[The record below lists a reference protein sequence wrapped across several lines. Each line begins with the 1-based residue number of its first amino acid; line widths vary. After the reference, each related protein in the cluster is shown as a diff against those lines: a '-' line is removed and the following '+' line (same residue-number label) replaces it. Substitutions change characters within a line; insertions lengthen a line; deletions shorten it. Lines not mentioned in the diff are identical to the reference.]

1 MRFARLKAR
10 IIRVAKISLA
20 SWNNFF
26 LLETIS
32 IFTRVHASYLETI
45 FPKCIKIVTIRRNGV
60 NKKKLRKFNVSSN
73 SKDAFSIP
81 RFFPFDLV
89 ILLSWILFVR
99 VQVYI
104 YSHVYIY
111 MLGESNKRVIIRW
124 RVPWWRF
131 KDKTI
136 SYERVLD
143 EPAMLSQYFEK
154 SRTRRN
160 R

>member
-45 FPKCIKIVTIRRNGV
+45 FPKCIKIVTICRNGV

-143 EPAMLSQYFEK
+143 EPATLSQYFEK

>member
-45 FPKCIKIVTIRRNGV
+45 FPKCIKIVTICRNGV

-111 MLGESNKRVIIRW
+111 MLDESNKRVIIRW
-124 RVPWWRF
+124 RVPLVV
-131 KDKTI
+131 
-136 SYERVLD
+136 EV
-143 EPAMLSQYFEK
+143 QG
-154 SRTRRN
+154 
-160 R
+160 